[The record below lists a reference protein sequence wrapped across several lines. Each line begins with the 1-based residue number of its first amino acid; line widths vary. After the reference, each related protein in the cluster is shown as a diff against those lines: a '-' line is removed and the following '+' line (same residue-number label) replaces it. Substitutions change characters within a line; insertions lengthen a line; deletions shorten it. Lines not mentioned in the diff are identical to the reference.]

1 MFYKEDGFKIR
12 EIGKIPNGW
21 RIIELKNKKYIKKI
35 LTGGTPL
42 KSKKEYW
49 NGGNIPWL
57 TNEEV
62 QNDKINYISKTK
74 TYITEK
80 ALKETNIK
88 LIPPRSVILSLTASV
103 GKVVINEIPITTNQQ
118 FNAFIINLEKLYP
131 EYLAY
136 TLLNLKKKIEQL
148 AGITTFKFISKTKIS
163 ELKILLP
170 PLTEQKAI
178 VQVLKDVDDLIEIVE
193 NQIKTLQ
200 RIKRAL
206 MEKYFSEGVFKHKE
220 FRKTKI
226 GRIPKEWEVNK
237 LGNVAKII
245 MGQSPPSTTY
255 NTQGIGMPF
264 LQGKAEF
271 GNVHPS
277 ETKYTTKPLKIAKI
291 GSVLISVRAPVGDVN
306 IADKEYCIG
315 RGLASIKVLK
325 VDNFFLFY
333 FLHKERT
340 KLQQCSCGS
349 TFQAIKKEHLENFLI
364 PLPPI
369 EEQKEIAHRLKEI
382 DEVIENRKKEKE
394 HLIRI
399 KKKMMDLLLTGKVRI
414 MEC

>member
-1 MFYKEDGFKIR
+1 MNNLIF
-12 EIGKIPNGW
+12 IP
-21 RIIELKNKKYIKKI
+21 ELKIKENQKPKKDDIIITTSSGSKYLVGRATYVDENLNDIAIGGFLAILRFDRENIEPKFAYYIMESS
-35 LTGGTPL
+35 LYRNHLNQLSAG
-42 KSKKEYW
+42 
-49 NGGNIPWL
+49 
-57 TNEEV
+57 
-62 QNDKINYISKTK
+62 
-74 TYITEK
+74 
-80 ALKETNIK
+80 TNI
-88 LIPPRSVILSLTASV
+88 
-103 GKVVINEIPITTNQQ
+103 N
-118 FNAFIINLEKLYP
+118 
-131 EYLAY
+131 
-136 TLLNLKKKIEQL
+136 NLKKTYLENFLIP
-148 AGITTFKFISKTKIS
+148 
-163 ELKILLP
+163 LP
-170 PLTEQKAI
+170 PLAEQKAI
-178 VQVLKDVDDLIEIVE
+178 VQVLKDIDDLIEIVE

-200 RIKRAL
+200 RIKKAL
-206 MEKYFSEGVFKHKE
+206 MEKYFTEGVFEHKE

-271 GNVHPS
+271 GNVYPS

-382 DEVIENRKKEKE
+382 DEIIENRKKEKE

-414 MEC
+414 KEC

>member
-1 MFYKEDGFKIR
+1 VNKLCFYKE
-12 EIGKIPNGW
+12 
-21 RIIELKNKKYIKKI
+21 
-35 LTGGTPL
+35 
-42 KSKKEYW
+42 
-49 NGGNIPWL
+49 
-57 TNEEV
+57 
-62 QNDKINYISKTK
+62 
-74 TYITEK
+74 
-80 ALKETNIK
+80 IK
-88 LIPPRSVILSLTASV
+88 LIPFQIGEVSQEWKVIQFKDILINKKNGIIKGKKTIKGYGEKYPYLTVEYLRTGNVKEKSILVDKRLLVNQKDLLLLWDGSNAGEFFKGKTGILSSTMIKFVFDEKKNIDFDFIFYCAKKFVQPILKNSTK
-103 GKVVINEIPITTNQQ
+103 GTGIPHVDKNI
-118 FNAFIINLEKLYP
+118 
-131 EYLAY
+131 
-136 TLLNLKKKIEQL
+136 LLNSLIP
-148 AGITTFKFISKTKIS
+148 
-163 ELKILLP
+163 LP
-170 PLTEQKAI
+170 PLAEQKAI
-178 VQVLKDVDDLIEIVE
+178 VQVLKDIDDLIEIVE

-206 MEKYFSEGVFKHKE
+206 MEKYFSEGVFEHKE